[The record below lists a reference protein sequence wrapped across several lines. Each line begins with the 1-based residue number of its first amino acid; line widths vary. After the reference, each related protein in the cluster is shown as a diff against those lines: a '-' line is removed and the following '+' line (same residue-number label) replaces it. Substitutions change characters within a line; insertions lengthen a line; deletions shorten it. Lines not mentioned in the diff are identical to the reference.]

1 MAALD
6 VLAGQLA
13 ASPFA
18 VWLRAS
24 AWAYPVCEM
33 LHLAGMALL
42 FGSIVVVDLRLAGLG
57 RQLPVTPLLRHAL
70 PATLVGFVVILVSGA
85 LLFVAHADD
94 LIGNR
99 AFLVKLG
106 LIALGLANAAWFHAG
121 PYRALH
127 GGDGTGNT
135 GGWETLGAPPPVAR
149 ACAVLSLL
157 TWALVICAGR
167 LIAYV

>member
-1 MAALD
+1 MVALD
-6 VLAGQLA
+6 ALAGQLA

-57 RQLPVTPLLRHAL
+57 RQLPVTLLLRHTL
-70 PATLVGFVVILVSGA
+70 PATLVGFLLILVSGA

-99 AFLVKLG
+99 AFLVKLV

-121 PYRALH
+121 PYRSLH
-127 GGDGTGNT
+127 AGHGS
-135 GGWETLGAPPPVAR
+135 WETARAPPPVAR
-149 ACAVLSLL
+149 TCAVLSLV
-157 TWALVICAGR
+157 TWVLVIFAGR

>member
-1 MAALD
+1 MEALGAW
-6 VLAGQLA
+6 AGQLA
-13 ASPFA
+13 ATPLA

-24 AWAYPVCEM
+24 PWAYPASEI

-57 RQLPVTPLLRHAL
+57 RQLPVTILLRHAL
-70 PATLVGFVVILVSGA
+70 PVSLVGFVLIMGSGV

-94 LIGNR
+94 LVGNR
-99 AFLVKLG
+99 AFLIKLG
-106 LIALGLANAAWFHAG
+106 LIAFGLVNAAWFHLG
-121 PYRALH
+121 PYRSLH
-127 GGDGTGNT
+127 AANGV
-135 GGWETLGAPPPVAR
+135 WETQRAPPPVAR
-149 ACAVLSLL
+149 ACAMLSLL

>member
-1 MAALD
+1 MASLD
-6 VLAGQLA
+6 AWASQLTA
-13 ASPFA
+13 APFA

-24 AWAYPVCEM
+24 AWAYPFCEI

-57 RQLPVTPLLRHAL
+57 RQLPVTLLLRHAL
-70 PATLVGFVVILVSGA
+70 PASVIGFLVIVVSGA
-85 LLFVAHADD
+85 LLFVAHADE

-106 LIALGLANAAWFHAG
+106 LIAFGLANAAWFHIG
-121 PYRALH
+121 PYRQLH
-127 GGDGTGNT
+127 TGD
-135 GGWETLGAPPPVAR
+135 GGWEVRGAPPPVAR
-149 ACAVLSLL
+149 TCAVLSLV

>member
-1 MAALD
+1 MTDIAA
-6 VLAGQLA
+6 VAGQLA

-24 AWAYPVCEM
+24 AWAYPACEM

-57 RQLPVTPLLRHAL
+57 RQLPVTLLLRHAL
-70 PATLVGFVVILVSGA
+70 PATLAGFLVILLSGA

-99 AFLVKLG
+99 AFVAKLG
-106 LIALGLANAAWFHAG
+106 LIVLGVANAAWFHAG
-121 PYRALH
+121 PYRTLH
-127 GGDGTGNT
+127 AGSS
-135 GGWETLGAPPPVAR
+135 GWETLRPPPPVAR
-149 ACAVLSLL
+149 TCAVLSLV
-157 TWALVICAGR
+157 TWMLVICAGR

>member
-1 MAALD
+1 MAAID
-6 VLAGQLA
+6 ALAGQLA

-57 RQLPVTPLLRHAL
+57 RQLPVTLLLRHAL
-70 PATLVGFVVILVSGA
+70 PATLVGFVVILLSGA

-99 AFLVKLG
+99 AFLIKLC
-106 LIALGLANAAWFHAG
+106 LIALGVANAAWFHAG

-127 GGDGTGNT
+127 AGHSS
-135 GGWETLGAPPPVAR
+135 WETLRSPPPVAR

-157 TWALVICAGR
+157 TWVLVICAGR

>member
-6 VLAGQLA
+6 AWAANLAAQLA

-18 VWLRAS
+18 AWLRAS
-24 AWAYPVCEM
+24 AWAYPASEI

-70 PATLVGFVVILVSGA
+70 PATMAGFALIVVSGA

-99 AFLVKLG
+99 AFLVKLV
-106 LIALGLANAAWFHAG
+106 LIVLGLANAAWFHAG

-127 GGDGTGNT
+127 AGRAD
-135 GGWETLGAPPPVAR
+135 WETSRAPPRLAR
-149 ACAVLSLL
+149 SCAVLSLV
-157 TWALVICAGR
+157 TWVLVICAGR

>member
-1 MAALD
+1 MTSLD
-6 VLAGQLA
+6 AWAGQLA
-13 ASPFA
+13 ATPFA

-24 AWAYPVCEM
+24 AWAYPACEI

-57 RQLPVTPLLRHAL
+57 RQLPVTLLLRHAL
-70 PATLVGFVVILVSGA
+70 PASVVGFLVIVGSGV

-94 LIGNR
+94 LVGNR
-99 AFLVKLG
+99 AFLVKLA
-106 LIALGLANAAWFHAG
+106 LIAFGLANAAWFHAG
-121 PYRALH
+121 PYRQLH
-127 GGDGTGNT
+127 ANAGS
-135 GGWETLGAPPPVAR
+135 WEIQRTPPPLAR
-149 ACAVLSLL
+149 ICAVLSLV

>member
-1 MAALD
+1 MAGLD
-6 VLAGQLA
+6 ALAGELA

-24 AWAYPVCEM
+24 AWAYPACEM

-70 PATLVGFVVILVSGA
+70 PATLVGFVVVLLSGV

-94 LIGNR
+94 LVGNR
-99 AFLVKLG
+99 AFLVKLC
-106 LIALGLANAAWFHAG
+106 LIGLGLANAAWFHAG

-127 GGDGTGNT
+127 AGHGS
-135 GGWETLGAPPPVAR
+135 WETLRPPPPVAR
-149 ACAVLSLL
+149 TCAVLSLL
-157 TWALVICAGR
+157 TWVVVICAGR